1 MDIKQFKYFLQICE
15 SKSFSKAA
23 KHLYLTQQGLSKAIK
38 VLEEELGVPLF
49 YRTKSGIKLTEYGE
63 CLRSKAQNILNE
75 TNIILDEIDKLK
87 GSNNSIINVAF
98 AFGVI
103 NALPANFLTT
113 FREIYPSIQVNVKE
127 YPDYACEEAI
137 RNENVDIGFT
147 ISPINSK
154 ELDYTTIKSD
164 KLCLLVNKKN
174 PLSRKTSVDFSEI
187 KNEKFVIVN
196 ENFKTYDN
204 FVSRCRKAGF
214 EPNIQLATME
224 LILVHNLSSTNN
236 GVGVSVEFVSNQIPN
251 INVVRFNDESFT
263 WEICLTTKKGR
274 VLSAAAKTFMDYT
287 LGMKEM
293 VATLYV

>member
-1 MDIKQFKYFLQICE
+1 MDIKQIKYFLQICE

-23 KHLYLTQQGLSKAIK
+23 KELYLTQQGLSKAIK
-38 VLEEELGVPLF
+38 VLEEELEVPLF
-49 YRTKSGIKLTEYGE
+49 HRTKSGIQLTEYGE
-63 CLRSKAQNILNE
+63 CLKGKAQNILNE
-75 TNIILDEIDKLK
+75 TNVILDEIDKLK

-113 FREIYPSIQVNVKE
+113 FNEMYPDIQINIKE
-127 YPDYACEEAI
+127 YPDFACEEALL
-137 RNENVDIGFT
+137 NEDVDIGFT
-147 ISPINSK
+147 ISPITRN
-154 ELDYTTIKSD
+154 ELDYTAIKSE
-164 KLCLLVNKKN
+164 KLCLLVHKKN

-187 KNEKFVIVN
+187 NNEKFVIVN

-224 LILVHNLSSTNN
+224 LILVHHLSSTNN

-251 INVVRFNDESFT
+251 VNVVRFNDESFT
-263 WEICLTTKKGR
+263 WDINLTTKKAR
-274 VLSAAAKTFMDYT
+274 ALSAAAKSFMDYT
-287 LGMKEM
+287 LGT
-293 VATLYV
+293 VLLLPF